1 MPFDSNGVFSRVMNW
16 TSDQQ
21 KTPSILREFHNSK
34 IVIMQFPAK
43 EF

>member
-21 KTPSILREFHNSK
+21 NGIFVCLDLF
-34 IVIMQFPAK
+34 
-43 EF
+43 